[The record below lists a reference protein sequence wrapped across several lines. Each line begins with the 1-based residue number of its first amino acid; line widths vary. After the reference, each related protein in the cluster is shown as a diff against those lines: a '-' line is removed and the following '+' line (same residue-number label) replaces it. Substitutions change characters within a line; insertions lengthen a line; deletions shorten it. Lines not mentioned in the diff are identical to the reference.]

1 MLGLSVSL
9 SFSPFAFPLSLSP
22 FLALPLSR
30 SPPSLSL
37 SSTASSA
44 LFHHLSAPGS
54 DAADVVVVAALR
66 LSAKLSLFEV
76 KGLANNRPAPTL
88 LSSRKAATVTG
99 TPLLDILF
107 ETNPLDESADQRL
120 RVESQ
125 PLEII
130 YDAVS
135 VFLSISVCVS
145 CIHNCIPVV
154 PRFNQAC
161 C

>member
-1 MLGLSVSL
+1 MPPFCDSQFVYIFSLRFPLSS
-9 SFSPFAFPLSLSP
+9 PLSLSSSVST
-22 FLALPLSR
+22 LSPL
-30 SPPSLSL
+30 L
-37 SSTASSA
+37 SA
-44 LFHHLSAPGS
+44 LGS
-54 DAADVVVVAALR
+54 DAVFPLR
-66 LSAKLSLFEV
+66 LSAQLSLFEV
-76 KGLANNRPAPTL
+76 TGLASNRPAPTL

-135 VFLSISVCVS
+135 VFVCVFL
-145 CIHNCIPVV
+145 CVCVL
-154 PRFNQAC
+154 C
-161 C
+161 T